1 MDSAHLIT
9 ITDVNS
15 AQDLHNNNKSKVINM
30 CMYKMGGC
38 FLPPDL
44 FTGQKFGR
52 NYISLQKK
60 EFLVN
65 EFPQCTCPVLLS
77 VMS

>member
-1 MDSAHLIT
+1 
-9 ITDVNS
+9 
-15 AQDLHNNNKSKVINM
+15 
-30 CMYKMGGC
+30 MYKMGGC

-44 FTGQKFGR
+44 FTWQKFGR
-52 NYISLQKK
+52 NYILLQKK

-65 EFPQCTCPVLLS
+65 EFPQCTWPVVPVLLS